1 MQEVLLEKMSCR
13 LNYASN
19 AKIICL
25 CVWAFM
31 ATFVI
36 LMLYDFYASIRSLD
50 KLVMLFFLRLSD
62 TEGTYSYFMAI
73 FSMAIRWIFWIIPT
87 LAQLID
93 LSIFVS
99 LVGLIGLKFRAL
111 NKKIEIV
118 VLRANASSP
127 KV

>member
-1 MQEVLLEKMSCR
+1 
-13 LNYASN
+13 
-19 AKIICL
+19 
-25 CVWAFM
+25 M